1 MLRCPM
7 ACNKDATSIESL
19 SCMYLGTNFFIMNR
33 DVAQRSLNEKS
44 QDSTM
49 LLPSMFCLTKMMIMI
64 MIML

>member
-1 MLRCPM
+1 MLRCPT
-7 ACNKDATSIESL
+7 ACNKAATSIESL

-49 LLPSMFCLTKMMIMI
+49 LLPSIFCLTKMMIMI